1 MKKGNRKVKQNRRGR
16 LIACVIYLLLV
27 LLFLIGMNFVLRW
40 MEGWLTDYE
49 AAQPKVKSQQVFEML
64 FDQPDWAQLYEM
76 AGLED
81 TIYESAAQYAAFMEN
96 KVQDKKL
103 FYYETSAGLSGDYK
117 YIVRMEDEKV
127 AEFTLTAEKHET
139 TDIPDWQLGTVKL
152 FPVYNEAVT
161 VYTGLERTVYINGV
175 ELEQTHVIRTAHT
188 VAEEYIPEE
197 LDGQR
202 RVWWYAEGFMIPPQ
216 VTVTDSQGQA
226 VELTYDETAGVY
238 TELFTEPVIPE
249 ADRIWL
255 HEAATIYCRYMIGDI
270 SHYYM
275 RAYIDDREPIFE
287 KITRGSKWMQYYT
300 AYRLAEPIFAN
311 YYSYSDSLYS
321 VRLTMS
327 MYLTRPDGTE
337 KEYPL
342 DSTFLVHKR
351 PDGNWRVLDILNI
364 DFQSFVTQV
373 RLTYIQNGEI
383 IQTDM
388 VGSSAT
394 RLTPPAVTAPEGK
407 VFSGWYILEK
417 DEKGNATYS
426 LAFKPEEDG
435 TVKLTWEI
443 GEEPMTLYALFE
455 NA

>member
-1 MKKGNRKVKQNRRGR
+1 
-16 LIACVIYLLLV
+16 
-27 LLFLIGMNFVLRW
+27 
-40 MEGWLTDYE
+40 
-49 AAQPKVKSQQVFEML
+49 
-64 FDQPDWAQLYEM
+64 
-76 AGLED
+76 
-81 TIYESAAQYAAFMEN
+81 
-96 KVQDKKL
+96 
-103 FYYETSAGLSGDYK
+103 
-117 YIVRMEDEKV
+117 
-127 AEFTLTAEKHET
+127 
-139 TDIPDWQLGTVKL
+139 
-152 FPVYNEAVT
+152 
-161 VYTGLERTVYINGV
+161 
-175 ELEQTHVIRTAHT
+175 
-188 VAEEYIPEE
+188 
-197 LDGQR
+197 
-202 RVWWYAEGFMIPPQ
+202 
-216 VTVTDSQGQA
+216 
-226 VELTYDETAGVY
+226 
-238 TELFTEPVIPE
+238 
-249 ADRIWL
+249 
-255 HEAATIYCRYMIGDI
+255 
-270 SHYYM
+270 
-275 RAYIDDREPIFE
+275 
-287 KITRGSKWMQYYT
+287 
-300 AYRLAEPIFAN
+300 
-311 YYSYSDSLYS
+311 
-321 VRLTMS
+321 MS

-388 VGSSAT
+388 VGSSET